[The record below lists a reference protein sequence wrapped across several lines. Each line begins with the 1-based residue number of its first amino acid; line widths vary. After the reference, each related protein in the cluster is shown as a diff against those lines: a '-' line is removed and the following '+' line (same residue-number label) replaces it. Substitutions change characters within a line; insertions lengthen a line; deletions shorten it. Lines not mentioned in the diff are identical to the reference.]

1 MKTEEYKLKLK
12 EIEAEYGANKKA
24 LDKEYAL
31 SNAKFKVGDIIKGE
45 RWTIKV
51 DTISTYVWCGEP
63 EPVYRGYELKKD
75 LTPKKSMERQ
85 SIHGNNAELIKP

>member
-1 MKTEEYKLKLK
+1 MEKEEYKLKLK
-12 EIEAEYGANKKA
+12 EIEAEYDAKKKA
-24 LDKEYAL
+24 LYKEYAL
-31 SNAKFKVGDIIKGE
+31 SNAKFKMVDIIKDE

-51 DTISTYVWCGEP
+51 DVISTYIGFGDP

-85 SIHGNNAELIKP
+85 SIHGNDAELIKP